1 MSKSHKGLGRLEG
14 KVAIITGAASGIG
27 DCTARI
33 FAAEGAAV
41 VIGDIQTA
49 MGEAVANDIRQTGR
63 QADFIELDVSSDAM
77 VRNIVRHT
85 MERFG
90 RIDILINNAGMEN
103 SKPDID
109 TSEEEWDRV
118 LDVNAKGTFLCT
130 KHTVPHMIASGGG
143 SIVNISSVYGIIGSP
158 GFAAYHASKGAI
170 RTYTKAAAVAHAPH
184 NIRVNSIHPGLIE
197 TPQMRTMLNK
207 QPDPAEAEAR
217 FTAYAPVKRFAGPE
231 AIAYGCLYLSSHEAE
246 HVTGAELVIDGGMT
260 AW

>member
-1 MSKSHKGLGRLEG
+1 MSYQHKGLGRLNG

-27 DCTARI
+27 DATARI
-33 FAAEGAAV
+33 FAAEGANV
-41 VIGDIQTA
+41 VIGDIQTELGRA
-49 MGEAVANDIRQTGR
+49 VEKDICDTGAEAEFV
-63 QADFIELDVSSDAM
+63 ELDVSDDAM
-77 VRNIVRHT
+77 VRNIVDFT
-85 MERFG
+85 IKRFG
-90 RIDILINNAGMEN
+90 HIDILINNAGMEN

-130 KHTVPHMIASGGG
+130 KHTVPHMRENGGG

-170 RTYTKAAAVAHAPH
+170 RTYTKGAAVAHAPH

-207 QPDPAEAEAR
+207 QPDPVEAEAR

-231 AIAYGCLYLSSHEAE
+231 AIAFGCLYLSSSESA
-246 HVTGAELVIDGGMT
+246 HVTGAELVIDGGMI